1 MNQSRATIRYA
12 KSLLQLSIE
21 QECLEQSYNDMM
33 LIDSVC
39 SENKELI
46 LLLKSPI
53 IKTDQKLEILKK
65 IFGSKLGEV
74 SMRFVNIITNKK
86 REPLLA
92 DIAKAFISQYKT
104 HNNIEEATVTTA
116 QALTLELKNKVIEY
130 IKKDKDRDV
139 ELTEIVDE
147 KIIGGAI
154 IRIGDRQLDTSV
166 SSEISELRQMFNK
179 NLYIQD
185 L

>member
-65 IFGSKLGEV
+65 IFRSKLGEV

-86 REPLLA
+86 REPLLCRK
-92 DIAKAFISQYKT
+92 IWTSRIFTSYK
-104 HNNIEEATVTTA
+104 
-116 QALTLELKNKVIEY
+116 
-130 IKKDKDRDV
+130 
-139 ELTEIVDE
+139 
-147 KIIGGAI
+147 GGVCK
-154 IRIGDRQLDTSV
+154 S
-166 SSEISELRQMFNK
+166 K
-179 NLYIQD
+179 Y
-185 L
+185 